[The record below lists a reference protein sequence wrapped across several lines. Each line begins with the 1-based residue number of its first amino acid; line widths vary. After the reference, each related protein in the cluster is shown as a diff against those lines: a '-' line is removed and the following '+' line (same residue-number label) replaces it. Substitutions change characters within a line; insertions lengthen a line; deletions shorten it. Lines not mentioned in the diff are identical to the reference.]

1 MNASRGWR
9 HHLRSLL
16 GLALALLL
24 LAVGMVWGRS
34 PAGVDWQR
42 VRAVCIESDDWGLCG
57 FVPDSAALGVLDRDV
72 LAPGRLPEIYWHS
85 TLEDS
90 AAVAALC
97 DVLAGHR
104 GRDGLSAL
112 MQPNYIMASLT
123 ADTTGGDSLR
133 WRRQALPAVPPGY
146 ERPGL
151 WAAVRAGQRAGVWH
165 PELHGRFHY
174 DPRLRRERTVGP
186 PVVAAARAQVLP
198 FPGSERAWEL
208 GPWRDPDTLAAELDA
223 SLADFAAVF
232 GRPPRAVIGPDYVWD
247 DPHES
252 LWLSRDL
259 RVIQGQ
265 RQQRKASW
273 RGLSGRVR
281 KVLHRSWMRWVHRDR
296 VYLDRNC
303 IFEPVQQHDPRAITA
318 GARRDIRAAW
328 RRGEPAVVEAHRINF
343 AHLDPRVP
351 ALGRGELDSLLAAVS
366 SHAPLYLVDE
376 ELAGLQRRGTSWTV
390 RGEQVVVRNLTRSRR
405 LVVVPP
411 RALNTAA
418 RLAGT
423 ERPPAGR
430 SLVLALGPGETRIL
444 GPAARIQP

>member
-1 MNASRGWR
+1 MTPRPAWR
-9 HHLRSLL
+9 RHGETLL
-16 GLALALLL
+16 GPCLALLL

-34 PAGVDWQR
+34 PAGTDWQR

-57 FVPDSAALGVLDRDV
+57 FVPDSTALVALDRGA
-72 LAPGRLPEIYWHS
+72 LAPGRLPEIYWLS

-90 AAVAALC
+90 TAVAALC
-97 DVLAGHR
+97 GVLSGHR
-104 GRDGLSAL
+104 GRDGLTAI

-123 ADTTGGDSLR
+123 ADTSGGDTLR
-133 WRRQALPAVPPGY
+133 WRRQALPDTPPRY

-151 WAAVRAGQRAGVWH
+151 WTAVRAGQRAGLWH

-174 DPRLRRERTVGP
+174 DPRLRAEQTTAP
-186 PVVAAARAQVLP
+186 AVVAAARAQILP

-208 GPWRDPDTLAAELDA
+208 GPWRELDVLAAELDA
-223 SLADFAAVF
+223 SLGDFQALF
-232 GRPPRAVIGPDYVWD
+232 GRPARAVIGPDYVWD

-318 GARRDIRAAW
+318 GARGDILAAW
-328 RRGEPAVVEAHRINF
+328 QRGEPAVVEAHRINF

-351 ALGRGELDSLLAAVS
+351 ALGRSELDALLTSVS
-366 SHAPLYLVDE
+366 AHDPLYLVDE

-411 RALNTAA
+411 RALATAA
-418 RLAGT
+418 RLAGRT
-423 ERPPAGR
+423 APAVER

-444 GPAARIQP
+444 GPAALNEP